1 MNSISCLNLTS
12 GGVVK
17 YNNVHEF
24 MTIRKTC
31 FLISQ
36 FKIVVNYINKQ
47 YKYVE
52 WAMRDNINISLLP
65 KSDQNIDKIKE
76 N

>member
-1 MNSISCLNLTS
+1 MWITSI
-12 GGVVK
+12 
-17 YNNVHEF
+17 
-24 MTIRKTC
+24 
-31 FLISQ
+31 
-36 FKIVVNYINKQ
+36 KQ

-65 KSDQNIDKIKE
+65 KSDQNSDKIKE